1 MSRNRLQQGF
11 IVACAS
17 HQRKI
22 AMAAQLNS
30 FFGESSFYKTLIS
43 FVLFRGIYYIPPE
56 TII

>member
-1 MSRNRLQQGF
+1 MSRNGLRQGF

-17 HQRKI
+17 HQRKT

-56 TII
+56 TIV